1 MPDLKW
7 GDKGKIMKRVIL
19 KLSGEIFQGEQEF
32 GIDTLQ
38 LKRLAE
44 EITGVHNKGIE
55 LGIVVGGGNFIRGSN
70 NPLKGVDRVTSDYM
84 GMLGTLMNALALQN
98 MIENSGITTRLQS
111 GIEVKSLAEP
121 FIRRRALRHIEKG
134 RVLIFA
140 CGTGSPY
147 FTTDTA
153 SVLRAIELKA
163 DTILKGTKV
172 NGVYNKDP
180 LKYPHAKKYD
190 KISYEEFI
198 ERNLQVMD
206 LTAVTLA
213 KSEEIPIVVFNI
225 TKEGNLGSLIDG
237 TRIGTLIGK
246 EKE

>member
-1 MPDLKW
+1 
-7 GDKGKIMKRVIL
+7 MKRVIL

-32 GIDTLQ
+32 GIDILQ
-38 LKRLAE
+38 LRRLTE
-44 EITGVHNKGIE
+44 EIARVHSKGVE
-55 LGIVVGGGNFIRGSN
+55 LGLVVGGGNFIRGAN
-70 NPLKGVDRVTSDYM
+70 NPLQGIDRVTSDYM

-98 MIENSGITTRLQS
+98 MIENFGIATRLQS

-121 FIRRRALRHIEKG
+121 FIRRRAIRHIEKG
-134 RVLIFA
+134 RILVFA

-163 DTILKGTKV
+163 DVILKGTKV
-172 NGVYNKDP
+172 NGVYDKDP
-180 LKYPHAKKYD
+180 LKYPHAKKYN

-198 ERNLQVMD
+198 EKDLGVMD
-206 LTAVTLA
+206 MTAVALA
-213 KSEEIPIVVFNI
+213 KTEKIPIIVFDV
-225 TKEGNLGSLIDG
+225 TKEGNLVSLMDG
-237 TRIGTLIGK
+237 AHVGTLIGK